1 MDAPKSVEEIYEDF
15 CGRRAALVAALTTG
29 ARPCGP
35 TELVQPRSYEP
46 GCQPRRAAR
55 LPTRGVAC
63 RGVARRGVAACT
75 RACSPACACRRLLTC
90 WLPRSADVAAFFE
103 QCDPNKENLCL
114 YGRPDGT
121 WRVELPAEEVP
132 PELPEPALGVNFAR
146 DGMAVRAR
154 LCVA

>member
-1 MDAPKSVEEIYEDF
+1 MDAPKTVEEIYEDF

-29 ARPCGP
+29 ACWAK
-35 TELVQPRSYEP
+35 SMKM
-46 GCQPRRAAR
+46 RRALADAPR
-55 LPTRGVAC
+55 V
-63 RGVARRGVAACT
+63 
-75 RACSPACACRRLLTC
+75 LLC
-90 WLPRSADVAAFFE
+90 LRSRSRSADVAAFFD

-146 DGMAVRAR
+146 DGMAVRALR
-154 LCVA
+154 ARGRAARAAACTQGREC